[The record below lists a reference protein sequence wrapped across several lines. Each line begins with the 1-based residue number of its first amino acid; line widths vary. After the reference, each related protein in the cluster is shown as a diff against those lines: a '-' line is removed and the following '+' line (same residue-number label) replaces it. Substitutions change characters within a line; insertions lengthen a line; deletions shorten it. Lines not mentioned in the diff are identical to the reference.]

1 MVAKG
6 SKATTSLAERLIPP
20 IGSAASSPHATSLA
34 RLSRITLALWAVEC
48 VLKKLGIEDFRHL
61 TKDKVVALAS
71 MYENMDPEVAK
82 KALEQFP
89 EFAQTMREAVGD
101 LKEVVLEGLKANDE
115 SNKQCLLACQGM
127 LDLLGKSL
135 EDDELTFEERMQ
147 IMDKMMEITKL
158 MHDKDSENKAFV
170 KEMAGKVMNATL
182 GIGVILLAAVGGK
195 FLLDS
200 NGD

>member
-1 MVAKG
+1 MAK
-6 SKATTSLAERLIPP
+6 K
-20 IGSAASSPHATSLA
+20 
-34 RLSRITLALWAVEC
+34 LSEKQ

>member
-1 MVAKG
+1 M
-6 SKATTSLAERLIPP
+6 
-20 IGSAASSPHATSLA
+20 
-34 RLSRITLALWAVEC
+34 ALHHG
-48 VLKKLGIEDFRHL
+48 VLHGQRPLRVPDLGPD
-61 TKDKVVALAS
+61 
-71 MYENMDPEVAK
+71 
-82 KALEQFP
+82 
-89 EFAQTMREAVGD
+89 
-101 LKEVVLEGLKANDE
+101 GL
-115 SNKQCLLACQGM
+115 L
-127 LDLLGKSL
+127 LLGKSL
-135 EDDELTFEERMQ
+135 EDDELTFEERRQ